1 MRPARISSSPE
12 AGLTL
17 TELLV
22 AIAISAIVAVILFTF
37 LMQNEWGFL
46 DNQGTADI
54 INTDRHALEVVAN
67 DIANAGYG
75 FASIPG
81 CTKIITYNGNAT
93 QLSPISVTP
102 SGAPTQPNPPPV
114 SLTVYLGTSD
124 FAGVPVGMMV
134 DSPSPS
140 ASNFHIN
147 SAPGATAGC
156 QTPVQK
162 GDGLVAAFSG
172 GECAMVYAT
181 KTPSSNAGACVV
193 TFNHGRNPNNP
204 SGGFVTLIP
213 TLTTAEM
220 DTAQVYDTGAS
231 NITQLTY
238 SVTPPN
244 GATPGSLTLSTGG
257 GAASLFASGIDDLQ
271 VLFGYNTNGGQS
283 VQSYGYYDPAYAND
297 IRTVMV
303 TMVAQSHVQTPQQ
316 AAPTKLQLIPAV
328 PASQSITGESLPAV
342 YFYPPAGSHNAQFT
356 VMRTTVPVMNMIWH

>member
-1 MRPARISSSPE
+1 MRPAHILSSPE

-22 AIAISAIVAVILFTF
+22 AIVISAIVSVILFTF
-37 LMQNEWGFL
+37 FMQNEWGFL
-46 DNQGTADI
+46 ENQGTADV

-81 CTKIITYNGNAT
+81 CTQIVTYNGNAT
-93 QLSPISVTP
+93 PLNPISVTP
-102 SGAPTQPNPPPV
+102 NGTPTQTNPPPV

-147 SAPGATAGC
+147 SAPGATTGC
-156 QTPVQK
+156 QTPIQK

-181 KTPSSNAGACVV
+181 QTPSSNAGACVV
-193 TFNHGRNPNNP
+193 TFDHGENQNNP
-204 SGGFVTLIP
+204 SGGFATLIP
-213 TLTTAEM
+213 TLTTADM
-220 DTAQVYDTGAS
+220 DAAQVYDTGAS

-238 SVTPPN
+238 SVTPP
-244 GATPGSLTLSTGG
+244 AEQLPVPLP
-257 GAASLFASGIDDLQ
+257 FLQ
-271 VLFGYNTNGGQS
+271 VVALQVYLPRVSTICKFFLDTTPTEDNLCKVT
-283 VQSYGYYDPAYAND
+283 V
-297 IRTVMV
+297 IMTLTTRTIS
-303 TMVAQSHVQTPQQ
+303 A
-316 AAPTKLQLIPAV
+316 
-328 PASQSITGESLPAV
+328 
-342 YFYPPAGSHNAQFT
+342 
-356 VMRTTVPVMNMIWH
+356 R